1 MQSGQPIVKDLV
13 FIGGGHTHAIV
24 LRKFGMQPIPGVR
37 LTLITNLVDTP
48 YSGMLPC
55 HISGL
60 YDFDTAHIDLRP
72 LSRFA
77 HCQLFMDRAV
87 AIDVDKQQVICAH
100 HPPVAFDVLSIDTGS
115 TPATVNVPGAQEF
128 AIPAKPVPDL
138 LKAWDAF
145 LDEVRHSTPG
155 PISFAVVGGGVGGV
169 ELTLNMQ
176 MRLWQLLDD
185 LGRSRDDLTIH
196 LFHRGDEIANGRN
209 RSTRQLLHR
218 RFIERG
224 VHLHLQESVCE
235 LATVEQGQ
243 RRVRCESGLTV
254 ECDRVFWVTNAS
266 SPGWIQGSGLATDD
280 HGFLLVKD
288 TLQSTSHPHVF
299 AAGDVATM
307 QNHPRPKAGVFAV
320 RQGPPLFE
328 NLQAFLKGEPLKPFK
343 PQKQYLNIIDTGD
356 GSAIA
361 SRGPFTFESKLMRA
375 WKDRIDQKFMSLFS
389 DFPDMGVESPSP
401 GNRAI
406 AAASAPT
413 MYCAG
418 CGSKVGSDVL
428 QRVLERLAIPPA
440 PLSQES
446 HQGALGTPN
455 NTVLVGLA
463 SPDDAAVV
471 RVPPGQLMVHTVDFF
486 NALVDDPFVFGQIVV
501 KHCLNDLYAMGA
513 EPQTVLAIATLPHA
527 TTDKQTETLFH
538 LLSGVQKALMA
549 TPAPLVGGHTTEGE
563 QIALG
568 LACNGLVEDSAILHK
583 GGMQPGDALI
593 LTQPLGTGTLFAA
606 DRQKKAKGRWI
617 EHAIAHMIQPSAAA
631 IQCFRHHGITAC
643 TDVTGF
649 GLLGHL
655 LEMVEAAGVA
665 VTLDLTDL
673 PLLEGVMTTLQQ
685 GIVSSLQ
692 PQNLQA
698 AKALHNAATYAPRP
712 AYPILFDPQ
721 TAGGLLATVPSDRA
735 ADCVAQLRDRG
746 YTAATRIG
754 TVQPFREAEPPITIE
769 AW

>member
-1 MQSGQPIVKDLV
+1 MQVAPPIAKDLV

-77 HCQLFMDRAV
+77 NCQLMMDRAV
-87 AIDVDKQQVICAH
+87 AIDVDNQQVICAH

-138 LKAWDAF
+138 LKAWDVF

-176 MRLWQLLDD
+176 MRLWYLLDE

-196 LFHRGDEIANGRN
+196 LFHRGEEIANGRN

-218 RFIERG
+218 RFVERG

-235 LATVEQGQ
+235 IEPVGDDQ

-328 NLQAFLKGEPLKPFK
+328 NLQAFLKGESLKPFT

-389 DFPDMGVESPSP
+389 DFPE
-401 GNRAI
+401 
-406 AAASAPT
+406 
-413 MYCAG
+413 
-418 CGSKVGSDVL
+418 
-428 QRVLERLAIPPA
+428 
-440 PLSQES
+440 
-446 HQGALGTPN
+446 
-455 NTVLVGLA
+455 
-463 SPDDAAVV
+463 
-471 RVPPGQLMVHTVDFF
+471 
-486 NALVDDPFVFGQIVV
+486 
-501 KHCLNDLYAMGA
+501 MGA
-513 EPQTVLAIATLPHA
+513 ESPGRQEQSSDRCCVSANDVLRRVWLEGGQRCVATSLGA
-527 TTDKQTETLFH
+527 TGK
-538 LLSGVQKALMA
+538 
-549 TPAPLVGGHTTEGE
+549 
-563 QIALG
+563 
-568 LACNGLVEDSAILHK
+568 
-583 GGMQPGDALI
+583 
-593 LTQPLGTGTLFAA
+593 
-606 DRQKKAKGRWI
+606 
-617 EHAIAHMIQPSAAA
+617 PSR
-631 IQCFRHHGITAC
+631 CS
-643 TDVTGF
+643 
-649 GLLGHL
+649 
-655 LEMVEAAGVA
+655 
-665 VTLDLTDL
+665 DL
-673 PLLEGVMTTLQQ
+673 PPLIPSKRGRRR
-685 GIVSSLQ
+685 G
-692 PQNLQA
+692 
-698 AKALHNAATYAPRP
+698 HGRC
-712 AYPILFDPQ
+712 
-721 TAGGLLATVPSDRA
+721 AGGLG
-735 ADCVAQLRDRG
+735 VAG
-746 YTAATRIG
+746 
-754 TVQPFREAEPPITIE
+754 
-769 AW
+769 

>member
-1 MQSGQPIVKDLV
+1 MQSGQPISQDLV
-13 FIGGGHTHAIV
+13 LIGGGHTHAIV

-77 HCQLFMDRAV
+77 NCQLMMDRAV
-87 AIDVDKQQVICAH
+87 AIDVDNQQVICAH
-100 HPPVAFDVLSIDTGS
+100 HPPVAFDLLSIDTGS
-115 TPATVNVPGAQEF
+115 TPATVAVPGAQEF

-138 LKAWDAF
+138 LKAWDVF
-145 LDEVRHSTPG
+145 LDEVRHAAPG
-155 PISFAVVGGGVGGV
+155 PVSFAVVGGGVGGV

-176 MRLWQLLDD
+176 MRLWQLLDEG
-185 LGRSRDDLTIH
+185 GRSRDDLTIH
-196 LFHRGDEIANGRN
+196 LFHRGEEIANGRN
-209 RSTRQLLHR
+209 RSTRKLLHR
-218 RFIERG
+218 RFVERG
-224 VHLHLQESVCE
+224 VQLHLQESVCE
-235 LATVEQGQ
+235 IEPVGDDQ
-243 RRVRCESGLTV
+243 RRVHCESGLTV

-266 SPGWIQGSGLATDD
+266 SPGWIQGAGLATDD
-280 HGFLLVKD
+280 DGFLLVKD
-288 TLQSTSHPHVF
+288 TLQSYSHPHVF
-299 AAGDVATM
+299 AAGDIATM
-307 QNHPRPKAGVFAV
+307 RNHPRPKAGVFAV
-320 RQGPPLFE
+320 RQGPPLFH
-328 NLQAFLKGEPLKPFK
+328 NLQASLKGEPLKPFK

-389 DFPDMGVESPSP
+389 DFPAMDRGKTAASS
-401 GNRAI
+401 NIRTTSS
-406 AAASAPT
+406 AAAPA

-418 CGSKVGSDVL
+418 CGSKVGRDVL
-428 QRVLERLAIPPA
+428 RRALARLEIA
-440 PLSQES
+440 PFPLCKGGNEGSTD
-446 HQGALGTPN
+446 H
-455 NTVLVGLA
+455 VLVGLG

-513 EPQTVLAIATLPHA
+513 APQTVLAIATLPHA
-527 TTDKQTETLFH
+527 TPDKQTETLFH

-563 QIALG
+563 QLALG
-568 LACNGLVEDSAILHK
+568 LACNGLVEETAILHK

-606 DRQKKAKGRWI
+606 DMQKTAKGRWI
-617 EHAIAHMIQPSAAA
+617 ETAIAHMIQPSARAM
-631 IQCFRHHGITAC
+631 QCLQQHGVTAC

-655 LEMVEAAGVA
+655 LEMVEASQVS
-665 VTLDLTDL
+665 VELELQNL
-673 PLLEGVMTTLQQ
+673 PLLEGAMATLQQ

-698 AKALHNAATYAPRP
+698 ARALKNAATYAHRP
-712 AYPILFDPQ
+712 DYPLLFDPQ
-721 TAGGLLATVPSDRA
+721 TAGGLLAAVPSDRA
-735 ADCVAQLRDRG
+735 ADCVAALRDRG
-746 YTAATRIG
+746 YTAATDIG
-754 TVQPFREAEPPITIE
+754 TVQPFRTAEPPITIK